1 MKLVEIHFSEMCIS
15 VNRMVS
21 NECTLQ
27 AAVSVDLGNGRR
39 SNRVIVKGA
48 ANVTIYPSCVDKVM
62 CG

>member
-1 MKLVEIHFSEMCIS
+1 MKIHFSDMYTSVDRIVIS
-15 VNRMVS
+15 
-21 NECTLQ
+21 ECTLQ